1 MNITR
6 ESYNELLKR
15 LNEAQEADKE
25 IIIEI
30 EEARKQGDLSEN
42 ADYSAAMD
50 KKRSNDN
57 TIANLK
63 KQIEQAVIVEGPANT
78 DKVSINTKVV
88 IEKIADHSQ
97 KEYQIGDSISADPDK
112 GIISEHSPIGK
123 AIINHSV
130 GDVVLVETKK
140 PYSVKIISIKAI

>member
-6 ESYNELLKR
+6 ESFNELIKR
-15 LNEAQEADKE
+15 LNDAQEADKE
-25 IIIEI
+25 IVIEI

-50 KKRSNDN
+50 KKRSNDA

-63 KQIEQAVIVEGPANT
+63 KQIEEANIVEGPANT
-78 DKVSINTKVV
+78 DKVSINTIVV
-88 IEKIADHSQ
+88 IEKIADHVQ
-97 KEYQIGDSISADPDK
+97 KQYQIGDSISADPDK

-123 AIINHSV
+123 AIIHHSV

-140 PYSVKIISIKAI
+140 PYSVKIISIKSI